1 MDEEHSEKMHTNH
14 TTFNLLLNT
23 LWDGLVLTPTNF
35 VPKPTLPDRQF
46 AASLYRLAQRVTD
59 TVLEDIFRISKESG
73 SVFFNKVIRL
83 IVA

>member
-1 MDEEHSEKMHTNH
+1 MDEELLEKMHINH
-14 TTFNLLLNT
+14 TMFNLLLNT

-35 VPKPTLPDRQF
+35 VPEPALPDRQL
-46 AASLYRLAQRVTD
+46 AALLYRLAQGVTD

-73 SVFFNKVIRL
+73 CVYFNKVIRL